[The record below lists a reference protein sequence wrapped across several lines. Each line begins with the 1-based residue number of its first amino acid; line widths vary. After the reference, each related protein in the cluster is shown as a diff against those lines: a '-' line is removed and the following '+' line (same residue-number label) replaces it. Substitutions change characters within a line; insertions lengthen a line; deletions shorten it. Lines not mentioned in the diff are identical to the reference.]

1 MLYELTAVF
10 AGGGIGAVLRYLMTL
25 CAVKCFGMP
34 CVGTFVVNIAG
45 CFAIGYIFGL
55 TLNKTALLPQH
66 LKLFITVGFLGG
78 LTTFSTF
85 NYEVFSFFKDGKIIH
100 GAGYMLLSCLLGL
113 LFTLAGFLAANYRL
127 SITS

>member
-1 MLYELTAVF
+1 MLYELVAVF

-25 CAVKCFGMP
+25 CAGKCFGMP
-34 CVGTFVVNIAG
+34 YVGTFVVNIAG

-55 TLNKTALLPQH
+55 TLNKDCAFASAL
-66 LKLFITVGFLGG
+66 KIIYNSRVSWRFDNIR
-78 LTTFSTF
+78 TF

>member
-1 MLYELTAVF
+1 MLYELVAVF

-25 CAVKCFGMP
+25 CAGKCFGMP
-34 CVGTFVVNIAG
+34 YVGTFVVNIAG

-66 LKLFITVGFLGG
+66 LKLFITVWFLGG

-113 LFTLAGFLAANYRL
+113 LFTLAGVLTANYRL

>member
-1 MLYELTAVF
+1 MLYELIAVF

-25 CAVKCFGMP
+25 CAGKCFGMP
-34 CVGTFVVNIAG
+34 YVGT
-45 CFAIGYIFGL
+45 FAIGYIFGL